1 MQPVY
6 LDYQATTPLDPRVG
20 SMMRP
25 YWEEHFGNPHS
36 DGHAYGWQARD
47 AVEQARAEVAALI
60 NADDDEVVFTSGAT
74 ESCNLALRGL
84 CDAGDVGERG
94 GRRRAVTVETEHP
107 AVLETAQ
114 DLEQRGSLELQW
126 LQVDEAGLIDLE
138 RLEQAVDEQTLW
150 VSVMAANNEIGVIQP
165 LEEIADLCRRCGAL
179 FHTDATQAL
188 GRMPVDVEQWGVDLL
203 SLSAHK
209 IYGPKGVGAL
219 YVRRRAGP
227 PLRPLQTGGGQ
238 ERGLR
243 AGTVPT
249 PLAIGLGEACR
260 LLGEEL
266 KTEVERVD
274 ELTQRLLREL
284 RSEHPGLRLFGDA
297 ERRIP
302 GNLNIGFPGVSA
314 DSLVSAVSSRVAIST
329 GSACASVGTEPS
341 HVLLALTGS
350 AETATTGVRISLG
363 RFTTPQEVE
372 TACAVLCEAAH
383 ALKGSASFQ

>member
-25 YWEEHFGNPHS
+25 YLEEHFGNPHS
-36 DGHAYGWQARD
+36 DGHAYGWQARE

-84 CDAGDVGERG
+84 CDAGNATASG

-114 DLEQRGSLELQW
+114 DLEQRGSLVVQW
-126 LQVDEAGLIDLE
+126 LKVDEAGLLDLE
-138 RLEQAVDEQTLW
+138 RLEQALDDQTLW
-150 VSVMAANNEIGVIQP
+150 VSVMAANNEIGVVQP
-165 LEEIADLCRRCGAL
+165 LEEVGELCRRFGAV
-179 FHTDATQAL
+179 FHSDATQAL

-203 SLSAHK
+203 SLSGHK
-209 IYGPKGVGAL
+209 IYGPKGIGAL
-219 YVRRRAGP
+219 YVRGRAGLA
-227 PLRPLQTGGGQ
+227 LRPLQTGGGQ

-243 AGTVPT
+243 AGTVPV
-249 PLAIGLGEACR
+249 PLVVGLGEACR
-260 LLGEEL
+260 LVGEEL

-284 RSEHPGLRLFGDA
+284 HREHPGLRLFGDA

-314 DSLVSAVSSRVAIST
+314 GALVNAVSSQVAVST

-350 AETATTGVRISLG
+350 AETAATGVRISLG
-363 RFTTPQEVE
+363 RFTTEQEVGA
-372 TACAVLCEAAH
+372 ACAVLCEAAH
-383 ALKGSASFQ
+383 ALKG